1 MKMLNF
7 ILLFSVAKGLDPHN
21 WNTITQKQARL
32 IIGKMPFWD
41 YNETCVSGSN
51 VKFSGEHIRFNEKE
65 VRAWNTA
72 ILFALEDGL
81 IPPFIGN
88 EKC

>member
-1 MKMLNF
+1 
-7 ILLFSVAKGLDPHN
+7 
-21 WNTITQKQARL
+21 
-32 IIGKMPFWD
+32 MPFWD
-41 YNETCVSGSN
+41 YNETCVSGIK
-51 VKFSGEHIRFNEKE
+51 VKFTGEHVRFNEKE
-65 VRAWNTA
+65 VRVWNTA